1 MFHRLTPDF
10 LSELLP
16 SLVHQNN
23 PYSLRNA
30 NDIQT
35 LHARTNLFFSSFLPA
50 TIRDWNSLPLNI
62 RHNDSISTF
71 KKYLNSN
78 KNPPP
83 SYYNSGS
90 RIGQIV
96 HTRLRLECSSVN
108 AHLYSKNIV
117 DSPLCVCGDTENSTH
132 FFFNCSRYTVI
143 RQNIL
148 AELVHQ
154 CTLKDL
160 LYGKEGASTTENE
173 RLFL

>member
-1 MFHRLTPDF
+1 MLNLCDF
-10 LSELLP
+10 
-16 SLVHQNN
+16 
-23 PYSLRNA
+23 
-30 NDIQT
+30 IQVYVFS
-35 LHARTNLFFSSFLPA
+35 TNHHL
-50 TIRDWNSLPLNI
+50 
-62 RHNDSISTF
+62 

-83 SYYNSGS
+83 SYYNAGS

-96 HTRLRLECSSVN
+96 HTRLRLECSSLN
-108 AHLYSKNIV
+108 AHLYSKTIV
-117 DSPLCVCGDTENSTH
+117 DSPLCVCGDIENSTH

-143 RQNIL
+143 IQNIL

-173 RLFL
+173 RLFLKVQSYIIQTKRFVN

>member
-16 SLVHQNN
+16 ALVHENN
-23 PYSLRNA
+23 PYSLRYA

-50 TIRDWNSLPLNI
+50 TIRDWNSLSLNI

-83 SYYNSGS
+83 SYHNAGS

-96 HTRLRLECSSVN
+96 HTGLRLECTS
-108 AHLYSKNIV
+108 
-117 DSPLCVCGDTENSTH
+117 
-132 FFFNCSRYTVI
+132 
-143 RQNIL
+143 
-148 AELVHQ
+148 
-154 CTLKDL
+154 L
-160 LYGKEGASTTENE
+160 LYKYC
-173 RLFL
+173 